1 MNKKQC
7 SQPSKNNAAAGYQGP
22 VKIMLLK
29 VAGLLRKISER
40 AQTWAATKPDAR
52 EKRYVRG
59 RRVWYSVLFFET
71 RSTIIINI
79 FRTECRA
86 SSNVNLVL
94 RGRGGVSFSFGTLIG
109 TRAMDFNFP
118 DITVCPRVRA
128 LALVTF
134 TGSHCKRIRDACES
148 YDTKD

>member
-1 MNKKQC
+1 MGRTALFAKSYMVGLEQDKRMNKKQC

-22 VKIMLLK
+22 VKIKLLK

-79 FRTECRA
+79 C
-86 SSNVNLVL
+86 SNFYL
-94 RGRGGVSFSFGTLIG
+94 
-109 TRAMDFNFP
+109 P
-118 DITVCPRVRA
+118 
-128 LALVTF
+128 
-134 TGSHCKRIRDACES
+134 
-148 YDTKD
+148 Y